1 MYHKGTK
8 RLETKRLV
16 LRKFKVE
23 DADNMYK
30 NWASD
35 PEVTRFL
42 TWPTHT
48 SVEITKMI
56 LNEWITHDDERQY
69 MWAIALK
76 DNDEVIGNISV
87 VKIEDEVECV
97 HIGYCISRKWWH
109 QRITSEAFEAVIQ
122 FLFDE
127 VNVNRIEARYD
138 VLNENSG
145 KVMKKCGLQYEGTL
159 RQSALNQNGLADMAI
174 YAILAKDYADMKN
187 SK

>member
-1 MYHKGTK
+1 MNHKGTQM
-8 RLETKRLV
+8 LETKRLV
-16 LRKFKVE
+16 LRKFKLE
-23 DADNMYK
+23 DADNMYM

-42 TWPTHT
+42 TWPAHT

-56 LNEWITHDDERQY
+56 LNEWITHDDEHQY

-87 VKIEDEVECV
+87 VKIEDEIECV

-109 QRITSEAFEAVIQ
+109 QGITSEAFNAVIQ

-127 VNVNRIEARYD
+127 VNVNRIEARHD

-159 RQSALNQNGLADMAI
+159 RQSAINQGGLADMAI
-174 YAILAKDYADMKN
+174 YAILAENYAEMKN
-187 SK
+187 LK